1 MERGKIHHS
10 GKVRLK
16 ATTLLETIVASIVFL
31 IVFGMAM
38 TSAVNLRRMD
48 KPDWAH
54 IETDFNAMRTLA
66 PEDGHVYEYD
76 WGDIETSCRNYREI
90 PGLVDVQATISLKD
104 GRKFAYRYLYYDG
117 QI

>member
-38 TSAVNLRRMD
+38 TSAVNLRRMET
-48 KPDWAH
+48 PDWAH
-54 IETDFNAMRTLA
+54 
-66 PEDGHVYEYD
+66 
-76 WGDIETSCRNYREI
+76 IETSCRNYRDI
-90 PGLVDVQATISLKD
+90 PGLVDVQATINLKD
-104 GRKFAYRYLYYDG
+104 GRKFAYRYLYCDG

>member
-38 TSAVNLRRMD
+38 TSAVNLRRMET
-48 KPDWAH
+48 PDWAH

-104 GRKFAYRYLYYDG
+104 GRKFAYRYLYCGG